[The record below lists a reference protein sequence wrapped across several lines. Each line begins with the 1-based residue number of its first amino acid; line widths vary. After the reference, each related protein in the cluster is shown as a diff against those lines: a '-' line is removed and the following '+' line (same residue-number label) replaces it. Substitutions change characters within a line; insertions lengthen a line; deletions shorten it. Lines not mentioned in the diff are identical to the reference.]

1 MANDETPPGNQPN
14 DRPGFGPPPDEPTPD
29 QTTDWY
35 RPVEE
40 PTSVYPEAP
49 PPSVTIPAAPPPAT
63 PQPIVPPA
71 APVAAAAAP
80 PPPEEDDQ
88 PTRTSEL
95 GWKVATLVAVLL
107 AAGAL
112 IWGFMQKDN
121 AEELAANQG
130 AALQNAQ
137 EQIDA
142 DLMEEEE
149 LQKQLSRAQAAHD
162 RVEEKLQTKKR
173 DLQEEAAQLR
183 SLRDELQ
190 TAEKNAAQEE
200 ATLRDEVR
208 AAQRRADLATK
219 CAQVMAT
226 GLRVIYD
233 AETPQ
238 EVMDDVVKEMELA
251 AESCAGV
258 VSVG

>member
-1 MANDETPPGNQPN
+1 MADNENPQGE
-14 DRPGFGPPPDEPTPD
+14 RPADEPTPE
-29 QTTDWY
+29 QPTDWY

-40 PTSVYPEAP
+40 PTSTYPAAP
-49 PPSVTIPAAPPPAT
+49 PPSVTIPANPPPPA
-63 PQPIVPPA
+63 VPPMT
-71 APVAAAAAP
+71 PVAATAAP
-80 PPPEEDDQ
+80 PPPPEDDQ
-88 PTRTSEL
+88 PTRMSEL

-107 AAGAL
+107 ASGAL

-121 AEELAANQG
+121 AEEIAATQG

-142 DLMEEEE
+142 DRMEEEE
-149 LQKQLSRAQAAHD
+149 LAQQLSRAQAAHD
-162 RVEEKLQTKKR
+162 RVADKLQTKKR

-183 SLRDELQ
+183 GLRNDLQ
-190 TAEKNAAQEE
+190 TAEKNAAKEE

-238 EVMDDVVKEMELA
+238 EVMDDVVKEMQLA